1 MEVGGLKL
9 RPIRTR
15 PPAASSEASVD
26 AGELNGGLAQQ
37 PLNPNQRA
45 DADGSDACTIPE
57 PVTPAGRAFLDP
69 SFNAH
74 ILVILGSK
82 VPINVDALKSGLR
95 ETIIKHKRFS
105 SIIRKSDKGELIW
118 VPTSVN
124 LDEHIITAGGDTSSA
139 TFVEDYVAQLAQA
152 PPLNASRPLFEFHV
166 LRAKLGDAVENTVLR
181 VHHALGDGT
190 SLMSLLL
197 SCTRKAAD
205 PNLLPTLPTQ
215 VYRSETKSST
225 WKAFG
230 LLVWRFLLILWY
242 TFLDVCSFIATS
254 LWLEDSQTP
263 LKGSLGVEKLPRRLA
278 YWTVSMDDIRIVK
291 RAIHG
296 TVNDVVFGMVAA
308 GLSRYLQQKYNEN
321 LGSGDVA
328 TKKLLGSKRMVK
340 NQQKFKERLA
350 HLRVR
355 ACILVN
361 TRPSPGLQELEKMM
375 KGGSQARWGNEMGYV
390 ILPVPL
396 AAVENPLEYVFKS
409 KSILDKKK
417 QSLGAPLSYKGATML
432 MNIIGSEMPT
442 RLTLNCGAHTTLAF
456 SNVSGPLEE
465 VEFFGHRI
473 THIIP
478 TVVGQP
484 QALCV
489 HVQSYMGKATIV
501 VTSAKDVIPDPERLC
516 EHIVCALHEM
526 KESLPYEEK
535 LEK

>member
-1 MEVGGLKL
+1 MEVGAGLKL
-9 RPIRTR
+9 RPIRTSR
-15 PPAASSEASVD
+15 PPASCNFEGSVD
-26 AGELNGGLAQQ
+26 AVELDGGQIL
-37 PLNPNQRA
+37 PPNVRSHGDDDD
-45 DADGSDACTIPE
+45 DADDRACE

-82 VPINVDALKSGLR
+82 DPINIDALKSGLR
-95 ETIIKHKRFS
+95 ETITKHKRFS
-105 SIIRKSDKGELIW
+105 SIIRKSDKGKLIW
-118 VPTSVN
+118 EPTSVN
-124 LDEHIITAGGDTSSA
+124 LDEHIIIAGGDTSSA

-152 PPLNASRPLFEFHV
+152 PPLNTSRPLFEFHV
-166 LRAKLGDAVENTVLR
+166 LKAKLGDASENTVLR

-197 SCTRKAAD
+197 ACTRKAED
-205 PNLLPTLPTQ
+205 PRLLPTLPTQ
-215 VYRSETKSST
+215 VYKSQMKMST
-225 WKAFG
+225 WKAS
-230 LLVWRFLLILWY
+230 LLLMWSFLLISWY
-242 TFLDVCSFIATS
+242 TLLDVCAFVATS

-296 TVNDVVFGMVAA
+296 TVNDVMFGMVAA
-308 GLSRYLQQKYNEN
+308 GLSRYLQQQYNEN
-321 LGSGDVA
+321 SGSEDFS
-328 TKKLLGSKRMVK
+328 TEMLNGSKHVLED
-340 NQQKFKERLA
+340 QQKEIKERLA

-390 ILPVPL
+390 ILPVPI
-396 AAVENPLEYVFKS
+396 AAFGNTLEYVLKS

-417 QSLGAPLSYKGATML
+417 QSLGAPFSYKSGTML
-432 MNIIGSEMPT
+432 MNMMGSGMPT

-456 SNVSGPLEE
+456 SNVAGPLEE

-516 EHIVCALHEM
+516 EHIASALQEM
-526 KESLPYEEK
+526 KESVYVK
-535 LEK
+535 R